1 MGAITDLWKS
11 ERGLIAILLIIGA
24 TVLAGMAILA
34 PEQWLDYT
42 KWIFVTY
49 VVGKTATGVTQ
60 IIKGGTADPEQSAAA
75 SERIAD
81 AEAQKLEIDRLKGVI
96 AKQGEV
102 PQ

>member
-1 MGAITDLWKS
+1 MGALTDLWKS

-24 TVLAGMAILA
+24 TVLAGMAILS
-34 PEQWLDYT
+34 PDDWLDYT

-49 VVGKTATGVTQ
+49 AVAKTATGVTQ
-60 IIKGGTADPEQSAAA
+60 IIKGGTADPEQSYAA

-81 AEAQKLEIDRLKGVI
+81 AEADKLEIARLKAI
-96 AKQGEV
+96 LDKQGVV